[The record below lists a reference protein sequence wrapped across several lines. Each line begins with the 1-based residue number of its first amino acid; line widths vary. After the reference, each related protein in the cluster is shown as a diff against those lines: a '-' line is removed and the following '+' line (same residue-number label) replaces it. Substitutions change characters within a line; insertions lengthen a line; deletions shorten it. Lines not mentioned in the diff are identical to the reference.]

1 MSSTASETVPTLFQG
16 IATLE
21 LLRSLRA
28 GGQKVQ
34 EVCDLVLQGTG
45 KVEPKLHA
53 FASLEPKLVLEAA
66 QALDTFRLSGRP
78 VGALHGLP
86 IVLSD
91 LIETQQQPTTNGTK
105 IDTAKR
111 GSKDSAVAERLK
123 ASGAVLLGKTRV
135 SELGVVTPPETVH
148 PTSLTHRPGNS
159 ASGAAAAIAAGLS
172 PMGIGLES
180 CGSVLRP
187 AAYCGIYGMQPSHGS
202 ISRRGI
208 LPLVPTLDTVGL
220 LGRSLEDLALLGD
233 VLYGYDDQDSST
245 RLGTAPCLLGTC
257 LSKVPVKPTIAFLE
271 LPFIPADEETQ
282 GALAELEE
290 VLGDQAFR
298 VDLPSLFEDGLAAHD
313 LIVKAELS
321 RTLRHYWDRGKEG
334 LSDALQRLLAE
345 GSEIRAK
352 EYLEAL
358 DWVKVLRSGLEEI
371 LQRCDAFIVPAT
383 FGTAPRLDNPEES
396 TRFQDLWNLCGMPVL
411 SIPLFQSASGMPL
424 GVQLVGPP
432 AGEARLLRTAHWLE
446 STVRDESS
454 SGE

>member
-1 MSSTASETVPTLFQG
+1 MSSTASETAPTLFQG

-21 LLRSLRA
+21 LLRSLQA

-34 EVCDLVLQGTG
+34 EVCELVLKGTG

-53 FASLEPKLVLEAA
+53 FASLEPKLVLETA

-123 ASGAVLLGKTRV
+123 ASGAVLLGKTKV

-148 PTSLTHRPGNS
+148 PMSVAHRPGNS

-220 LGRSLEDLALLGD
+220 LGRSLADLALLGD
-233 VLYGYDDQDSST
+233 VLYGYDDQDPST
-245 RLGTAPCLLGTC
+245 RLGTAPRLLETC

-298 VDLPSLFEDGLAAHD
+298 VGLPSLFEEGLAAHD

-334 LSDALQRLLAE
+334 LSNALQRLLAE

-371 LQRCDAFIVPAT
+371 LQRCDAFIVPAAL
-383 FGTAPRLDNPEES
+383 GTAPRLDNPEES
-396 TRFQDLWNLCGMPVL
+396 TRFQALWNLCGMPVL
-411 SIPLFQSASGMPL
+411 SVPLFQSASGMPL

-432 AGEARLLRTAHWLE
+432 AGEARLLRTARWLE
-446 STVRDESS
+446 STVRGESS

>member
-1 MSSTASETVPTLFQG
+1 MSSTASEAPILFQG

-21 LLRSLRA
+21 LLRSLQA

-34 EVCDLVLQGTG
+34 EVCELVLQGTG

-78 VGALHGLP
+78 VGPLYGLP

-91 LIETQQQPTTNGTK
+91 LIETKQQPTTNGTK
-105 IDTAKR
+105 IDSAKQ

-208 LPLVPTLDTVGL
+208 LPLVPNLDTVGL
-220 LGRSLEDLALLGD
+220 LGRSLADLALLGD

-245 RLGTAPCLLGTC
+245 RLGTAPRLLETC
-257 LSKVPVKPTIAFLE
+257 LSKAPVKPTIAFLE
-271 LPFIPADEETQ
+271 LPFTPADEETQ

-298 VDLPSLFEDGLAAHD
+298 VGLPSLFEEGLAAHD

-334 LSDALQRLLAE
+334 LSDTLQQLLAE
-345 GSEIRAK
+345 GAEIRAK
-352 EYLEAL
+352 EYLGAL
-358 DWVKVLRSGLEEI
+358 DWIKVLRSGLEEI
-371 LQRCDAFIVPAT
+371 LQRCDAFVVPAT
-383 FGTAPRLDNPEES
+383 LGTAPRLDNPEES

-424 GVQLVGPP
+424 GVQLVGPS
-432 AGEARLLRTAHWLE
+432 AGEARLLRTARWLE

-454 SGE
+454 

>member
-1 MSSTASETVPTLFQG
+1 MSSTASEAPILFQG

-21 LLRSLRA
+21 LLHSLQA

-34 EVCDLVLQGTG
+34 EVCELVLQGTG

-78 VGALHGLP
+78 VGPLYGLP

-91 LIETQQQPTTNGTK
+91 LIETKQQPTTNGTK
-105 IDTAKR
+105 IDTAKQ

-220 LGRSLEDLALLGD
+220 LGRSLADLALLGD

-245 RLGTAPCLLGTC
+245 RLGTAPRLLETC
-257 LSKVPVKPTIAFLE
+257 LSKAPVKPTIAFLE
-271 LPFIPADEETQ
+271 LPFTPADEETQ

-298 VDLPSLFEDGLAAHD
+298 VGLPSLFEEGLAAHD

-334 LSDALQRLLAE
+334 LSDTLQQLLAE
-345 GSEIRAK
+345 GAEIRAK
-352 EYLEAL
+352 EYLGAL
-358 DWVKVLRSGLEEI
+358 DWIKVLRSGLEEI
-371 LQRCDAFIVPAT
+371 LQRCDAFVVPAT
-383 FGTAPRLDNPEES
+383 LGTAPRLDNPEES

>member
-1 MSSTASETVPTLFQG
+1 ML
-16 IATLE
+16 
-21 LLRSLRA
+21 
-28 GGQKVQ
+28 
-34 EVCDLVLQGTG
+34 
-45 KVEPKLHA
+45 
-53 FASLEPKLVLEAA
+53 
-66 QALDTFRLSGRP
+66 RLSGRP
-78 VGALHGLP
+78 VGPLHGLL

-105 IDTAKR
+105 IDTANQ

-123 ASGAVLLGKTRV
+123 ASGAVMLGKTRV

-148 PTSLTHRPGNS
+148 PMSLEHRPGNS

-208 LPLVPTLDTVGL
+208 CHLCQPWIQLACWAFTGGL
-220 LGRSLEDLALLGD
+220 GTPGRCAIWLRRSGF
-233 VLYGYDDQDSST
+233 QHT
-245 RLGTAPCLLGTC
+245 FGTAPRLLETC

-271 LPFIPADEETQ
+271 LPFVPADEETQ
-282 GALAELEE
+282 AALVEFEE

-298 VDLPSLFEDGLAAHD
+298 VVLPSLFEEGLTAHD

-334 LSDALQRLLAE
+334 LSDTLQQLLAE
-345 GSEIRAK
+345 GAEIRAK
-352 EYLEAL
+352 EYLGAL
-358 DWVKVLRSGLEEI
+358 DWIKVLRSGLEEI
-371 LQRCDAFIVPAT
+371 LQRCDAFVVPAT
-383 FGTAPRLDNPEES
+383 LGTAPRLDNPEES

>member
-1 MSSTASETVPTLFQG
+1 MSSTASEAPILFQG

-21 LLRSLRA
+21 LLHRLQA

-34 EVCDLVLQGTG
+34 EVCELVLQGTG

-78 VGALHGLP
+78 VGPLYGLP

-91 LIETQQQPTTNGTK
+91 LIETKQQPTTNGTK
-105 IDTAKR
+105 IDSAKQ

-208 LPLVPTLDTVGL
+208 LPLVPNLDTVGL
-220 LGRSLEDLALLGD
+220 LGRSLADLALLGD
-233 VLYGYDDQDSST
+233 VLYGYDDQDSSM
-245 RLGTAPCLLGTC
+245 RLGTAPHLLETC
-257 LSKVPVKPTIAFLE
+257 LSKAPVKPTIAFLE
-271 LPFIPADEETQ
+271 LPFTPADEETQ

-298 VDLPSLFEDGLAAHD
+298 VGLPSLFEEGLAAHD

-334 LSDALQRLLAE
+334 LSDTLQQLLVE
-345 GSEIRAK
+345 GAEIRAK
-352 EYLEAL
+352 EYLGAL
-358 DWVKVLRSGLEEI
+358 DWIRVLRSGLEEI
-371 LQRCDAFIVPAT
+371 LQRCDAFVVPAT
-383 FGTAPRLDNPEES
+383 LGTAPRLDNPEES

-411 SIPLFQSASGMPL
+411 SVPLFQSASGMPL

-446 STVRDESS
+446 STVRGESS

>member
-1 MSSTASETVPTLFQG
+1 MVSETNLTLFQD
-16 IATLE
+16 ITSLE
-21 LLRSLRA
+21 LTRDLQA
-28 GGQKVQ
+28 GGQRVQKVC
-34 EVCDLVLQGTG
+34 ELLLQGIEQ
-45 KVEPKLHA
+45 KEPKLNA
-53 FASLEPKLVLEAA
+53 FTSIEPKLVLEIA
-66 QALDTFRLSGRP
+66 QTLDMLRLNGRP
-78 VGALHGLP
+78 VGPLHGLP

-105 IDTAKR
+105 LDTANQR
-111 GSKDSAVAERLK
+111 SKDSVVAERLK

-135 SELGVVTPPETVH
+135 SELGVVTPPETLH

-220 LGRSLEDLALLGD
+220 LGRSLVDLALLGD

-245 RLGTAPCLLGTC
+245 RLGTAPRLLETC

-271 LPFIPADEETQ
+271 LPFVQTDEETQ
-282 GALAELEE
+282 AALVEFEE

-298 VDLPSLFEDGLAAHD
+298 VVLPPLFEEGLTARD

-334 LSDALQRLLAE
+334 LSDTLQQLLAE
-345 GSEIRAK
+345 GAEIRAK
-352 EYLEAL
+352 EYLGAL
-358 DWVKVLRSGLEEI
+358 DWIKVLRSGLEEI
-371 LQRCDAFIVPAT
+371 LQRCDAFVVPAT
-383 FGTAPRLDNPEES
+383 LGTAPRLDNPEES

-411 SIPLFQSASGMPL
+411 SIPLFQSTSGMPL

-432 AGEARLLRTAHWLE
+432 AGEARLLRTARWLE
-446 STVRDESS
+446 ATVRGESS

>member
-1 MSSTASETVPTLFQG
+1 MSSTASEAPILFQG

-21 LLRSLRA
+21 LLRSLQA

-34 EVCDLVLQGTG
+34 EVCELVLQGTG

-78 VGALHGLP
+78 VGPLYGLP

-91 LIETQQQPTTNGTK
+91 LIETKQQPTTNGTK
-105 IDTAKR
+105 IDSAKQ

-208 LPLVPTLDTVGL
+208 LPLVPNLDTVGL
-220 LGRSLEDLALLGD
+220 LGRSLADLALLGD
-233 VLYGYDDQDSST
+233 VLYGYDDQDSSM
-245 RLGTAPCLLGTC
+245 RLGTAPHLLETC
-257 LSKVPVKPTIAFLE
+257 LSKAPVKPTIAFLE
-271 LPFIPADEETQ
+271 LPFTPADEETQ

-298 VDLPSLFEDGLAAHD
+298 VGLPSLFEEGLAAHD

-334 LSDALQRLLAE
+334 LSDTLQQLLVE
-345 GSEIRAK
+345 GAEIRAK
-352 EYLEAL
+352 EYLGAL
-358 DWVKVLRSGLEEI
+358 DWIKVLRSGLEEI
-371 LQRCDAFIVPAT
+371 LQRCDAFVVPAT
-383 FGTAPRLDNPEES
+383 LGTAPRLENPEES

-411 SIPLFQSASGMPL
+411 SIPLFQSVSGMPL

>member
-1 MSSTASETVPTLFQG
+1 MSSTASEAPILFQG

-21 LLRSLRA
+21 LLHSLQA

-34 EVCDLVLQGTG
+34 EVCELVLQGTG

-78 VGALHGLP
+78 VGPLYGLP

-91 LIETQQQPTTNGTK
+91 LIETKQQPTTNGTK
-105 IDTAKR
+105 IDSAKQ

-220 LGRSLEDLALLGD
+220 LGRSLADLALLGD

-245 RLGTAPCLLGTC
+245 RLGTAPRLLETC
-257 LSKVPVKPTIAFLE
+257 LSKAPVKPTIAFLE
-271 LPFIPADEETQ
+271 LPFTPADEETQ

-298 VDLPSLFEDGLAAHD
+298 VGLPSLFEEGLAAHD

-334 LSDALQRLLAE
+334 LSDTLQQLLAE
-345 GSEIRAK
+345 GAEIRAK
-352 EYLEAL
+352 EYLGAL
-358 DWVKVLRSGLEEI
+358 DWIKVLRSGLEEI
-371 LQRCDAFIVPAT
+371 LQRCDAFVVPAT
-383 FGTAPRLDNPEES
+383 LGTAPRLDNPEES

-411 SIPLFQSASGMPL
+411 SVPLFQSASGMPL

-446 STVRDESS
+446 STVRGESS

>member
-1 MSSTASETVPTLFQG
+1 MSSTASETAPTLFQG

-21 LLRSLRA
+21 LLRSLQA

-34 EVCDLVLQGTG
+34 EVCELVLQGTG

-135 SELGVVTPPETVH
+135 SELGVVTPPETLH

-220 LGRSLEDLALLGD
+220 LGRSLADLALLGD
-233 VLYGYDDQDSST
+233 VLYGYDDQDPST
-245 RLGTAPCLLGTC
+245 RLGTAPRLLVTC

-298 VDLPSLFEDGLAAHD
+298 VGLPSLFEEGLAAHD

-334 LSDALQRLLAE
+334 LSDALQQLLAE

-371 LQRCDAFIVPAT
+371 LQRCDAFIVPAA

-432 AGEARLLRTAHWLE
+432 AGEARLLRTARWLE

>member
-1 MSSTASETVPTLFQG
+1 MSSTASEAPILFQG

-21 LLRSLRA
+21 LLRSLQA

-34 EVCDLVLQGTG
+34 EVCELVLQGTG

-78 VGALHGLP
+78 VGPLYGLP
-86 IVLSD
+86 IVVSD
-91 LIETQQQPTTNGTK
+91 LIETKQQPTTNGTK
-105 IDTAKR
+105 IDSAKQ

-208 LPLVPTLDTVGL
+208 LPLVPNLDTVGL
-220 LGRSLEDLALLGD
+220 LGRSLADLALLGD
-233 VLYGYDDQDSST
+233 VLYGYDDQDAST
-245 RLGTAPCLLGTC
+245 RLGTAPRLLETC
-257 LSKVPVKPTIAFLE
+257 LSKAPVKPTIAFLE
-271 LPFIPADEETQ
+271 LPFTPADEETQ

-290 VLGDQAFR
+290 VLGDQAFH
-298 VDLPSLFEDGLAAHD
+298 VGLPSLFEEGLAAHD

-334 LSDALQRLLAE
+334 LSDTLQQLLAE
-345 GSEIRAK
+345 GAEIRAK
-352 EYLEAL
+352 EYLGAL
-358 DWVKVLRSGLEEI
+358 DWIKVLRSGLEEI
-371 LQRCDAFIVPAT
+371 LQRCDAFVVPAT
-383 FGTAPRLDNPEES
+383 LGTAPSLDNPEES

-424 GVQLVGPP
+424 GVQLVGPS
-432 AGEARLLRTAHWLE
+432 AGEARLLRTARWLE

-454 SGE
+454 

>member
-1 MSSTASETVPTLFQG
+1 M
-16 IATLE
+16 
-21 LLRSLRA
+21 
-28 GGQKVQ
+28 
-34 EVCDLVLQGTG
+34 
-45 KVEPKLHA
+45 
-53 FASLEPKLVLEAA
+53 VLEAA
-66 QALDTFRLSGRP
+66 QALDLHRLSGRP

-123 ASGAVLLGKTRV
+123 ASGAVLLGKTKV
-135 SELGVVTPPETVH
+135 SELGAITPPETVH
-148 PTSLTHRPGNS
+148 PTSLKHRPGNS

-220 LGRSLEDLALLGD
+220 LGRSLADLALLGD
-233 VLYGYDDQDSST
+233 VLYGYDDQDPST
-245 RLGTAPCLLGTC
+245 RLGTAPRLLETC

-298 VDLPSLFEDGLAAHD
+298 VGLPSLFEEGLAAHD

-334 LSDALQRLLAE
+334 LSDALQQLLAE

-371 LQRCDAFIVPAT
+371 LQRCDAFIVPAA

-432 AGEARLLRTAHWLE
+432 AGEARLLRTARWLE